1 MKSLASKNL
10 LLINGLALPSKM
22 LDEFLSKSATDS
34 NIYLSYPLGVMTLAG
49 WCRQEFPNFNIQVLD
64 AMMNLHKH
72 ISNKNIRPIDSDTFI
87 KNTLN
92 QIEVTPDFIGLSI
105 NCSNGHKI
113 CLDMIRLCKEK
124 WPKSKI
130 IVGGVHVTTFTHKII
145 IDSNIDYAV
154 RGAGDIAFVDL
165 LQCLIENKSPDN
177 IDGVVADIK
186 NISSIARPLDDL
198 DKIPPLPYDL
208 IDMAYLIN
216 NDSTSPIDED
226 GIRIGTIFMSRGC
239 PFGCTFCSADK
250 VHGKKVLFISV
261 DKMIDNIE
269 HLINVYGV
277 NTICIMDDLFGANK
291 KYFNDFFRLI
301 KERKLNFRLVVP
313 AGLNINVFNE
323 DMIDVLI
330 EHGLKAIYFPLESG
344 SKYVQDNII
353 KKRVNLDKAIR
364 LINHTKQKG
373 IFTGINIV
381 IGFPGETKELV
392 YETYE
397 FIKKLPVDWIAFF
410 IAYPYP
416 ETEMTNIFLKRGDI
430 TEDDLMETWECSTQ
444 GFKQRPF
451 DTKEFSGE
459 ELSDMVYDFNI
470 ELNFFSNYNLRTKNY
485 SDMLIKLDKIINRY
499 PFHVVALACRAKCY
513 YELDRQQEAFDDVND
528 MMNLIKSN
536 IESEKMFRRYKKWI
550 VATVDFAEDLMKGF
564 NFNEK

>member
-1 MKSLASKNL
+1 MKHDKTLASKNL

-22 LDEFLSKSATDS
+22 LDEFLSKSDTDS

-49 WCRQEFPNFNIQVLD
+49 WCRQEFPNFNIQILD

-113 CLDMIRLCKEK
+113 CLDMIHLCKEK

-130 IVGGVHVTTFTHKII
+130 IVGGVHVTTFIHKIV
-145 IDSNIDYAV
+145 IDLNIDYAV

-208 IDMAYLIN
+208 IDMEYLIS
-216 NDSTSPIDED
+216 NDSTSPIDKD
-226 GIRIGTIFMSRGC
+226 GTRTGTIFMSRGC
-239 PFGCTFCSADK
+239 PIGCTFCSADK

-277 NTICIMDDLFGANK
+277 NSICIMDDLFGANK
-291 KYFNDFFRLI
+291 KYFYDFFRLI
-301 KERKLNFRLVVP
+301 KERKLNFRIVVP
-313 AGLNINVFNE
+313 GGLNINVFNE

-344 SKYVQDNII
+344 SKYVQDNVI

-381 IGFPGETKELV
+381 IGSPGETKEMV

-416 ETEMTNIFLKRGDI
+416 ETEMTNILLERGDI
-430 TEDDLMETWECSTQ
+430 NEDDLMEIWECSTQ
-444 GFKQRPF
+444 SFKQRPF

-459 ELSDMVYDFNI
+459 ELSNIVYDFNI
-470 ELNFFSNYNLRTKNY
+470 ELNFFSNYNIRTKNY
-485 SDMLIKLDKIINRY
+485 SVMLIKLDKIINRY

-513 YELDRQQEAFDDVND
+513 YELDRQQEAFDDVNNI
-528 MMNLIKSN
+528 MNLIKSN
-536 IESEKMFRRYKKWI
+536 IESEKMFRLYIKWI
-550 VATVDFAEDLMKGF
+550 VTTVDFAEDLINGF
-564 NFNEK
+564 

>member
-1 MKSLASKNL
+1 MKHDLTSRNL

-49 WCRQEFPNFNIQVLD
+49 WCRQEFPNFNIQILD

-113 CLDMIRLCKEK
+113 CLDMIRLCKER

-130 IVGGVHVTTFTHKII
+130 IVGGVHVTTFIHKII
-145 IDSNIDYAV
+145 IDPNIDYAV

-208 IDMAYLIN
+208 IDM
-216 NDSTSPIDED
+216 
-226 GIRIGTIFMSRGC
+226 GGC
-239 PFGCTFCSADK
+239 PIGCTFCSADK

-261 DKMIDNIE
+261 DKIIDNIE

-277 NTICIMDDLFGANK
+277 NSICIMDDLFGANK

-301 KERKLNFRLVVP
+301 KGRRLNFRIVVP
-313 AGLNINVFNE
+313 GGLNINVFNE

-330 EHGLKAIYFPLESG
+330 EHGLKAIHFPLESG
-344 SKYVQDNII
+344 SKYVQDNVI

-381 IGFPGETKELV
+381 IGSPGETKEMV

-416 ETEMTNIFLKRGDI
+416 ETKMTNILLERGDI
-430 TEDDLMETWECSTQ
+430 TEADLMEVWECSTQ

-485 SDMLIKLDKIINRY
+485 SNMLIKLDKIINRY

-513 YELDRQQEAFDDVND
+513 YELGKHREAVDDID
-528 MMNLIKSN
+528 TIKALINTNSK
-536 IESEKMFRRYKKWI
+536 SEKMFRRYGEGI
-550 VATVDFAEDLMKGF
+550 ETTIRGIGVMKLC
-564 NFNEK
+564 